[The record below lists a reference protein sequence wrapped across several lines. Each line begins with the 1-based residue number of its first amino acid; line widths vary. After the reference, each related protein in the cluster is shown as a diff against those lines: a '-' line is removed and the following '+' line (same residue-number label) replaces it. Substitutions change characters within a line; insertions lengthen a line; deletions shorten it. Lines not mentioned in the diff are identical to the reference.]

1 MPDHFTIVRAF
12 DASREAVFDAW
23 TLPEKFSVWFGT
35 AAVAV
40 PLPTLTMDVRVGGV
54 WSAVMQLPD
63 GSTKD
68 WEGEYREVDRPS
80 RLSLTLTDQPGADAG
95 EPIVVVLDEAEGGTR
110 MTFTQPRHGF
120 TDEQVAMVT
129 AGYNAFFDAMDEIV
143 TGRSPSVS

>member
-1 MPDHFTIVRAF
+1 MPDHFTIVRTF

-23 TLPEKFSVWFGT
+23 TLPENFSVWFGT

-40 PLPTLTMDVRVGGV
+40 PLATLTMDVRVGGM

-68 WEGEYREVDRPS
+68 WEGEYREVDRPT
-80 RLSLTLTDQPGADAG
+80 RLSLTLTDQPGTDAG